1 MHFNA
6 SHLTFSYEFQVSA
19 SVFNTRQYILLA
31 VAIIGHGLSGGM
43 LFSSQPA
50 LHHLIQIAE
59 RSLILYIIYGLEIVV
74 L

>member
-31 VAIIGHGLSGGM
+31 VAIIGYGLSSGM

-50 LHHLIQIAE
+50 LLHLIQIAE
-59 RSLILYIIYGLEIVV
+59 RSLILYIIYGLEMVV